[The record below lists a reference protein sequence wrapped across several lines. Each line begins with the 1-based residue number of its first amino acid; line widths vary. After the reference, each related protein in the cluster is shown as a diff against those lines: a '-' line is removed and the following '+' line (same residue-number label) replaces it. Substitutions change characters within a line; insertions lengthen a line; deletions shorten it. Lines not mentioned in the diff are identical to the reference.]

1 MNSDACNSCLK
12 SLTMILYDITI
23 KSNTEHRYPY
33 DKCQTKNTSCYSYKR
48 QSGSEFF
55 LKQNIQ
61 FIISDK
67 IWTHTKDDKTR
78 NG

>member
-1 MNSDACNSCLK
+1 MTLPFC
-12 SLTMILYDITI
+12 

-78 NG
+78 NGWKQEISYWLLM